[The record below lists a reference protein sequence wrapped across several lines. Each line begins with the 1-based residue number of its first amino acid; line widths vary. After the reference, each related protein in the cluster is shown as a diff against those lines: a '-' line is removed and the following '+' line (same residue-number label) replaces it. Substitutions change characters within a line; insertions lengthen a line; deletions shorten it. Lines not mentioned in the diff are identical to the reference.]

1 MHSGHNKNTENRRTT
16 NEKPAATGTS
26 SANTRFLSKRPP
38 QHQGLLK
45 GPYYPLVNIPAM
57 LKA

>member
-1 MHSGHNKNTENRRTT
+1 MHPGNNKNTENRRTT
-16 NEKPAATGTS
+16 NEKQAATGTA
-26 SANTRFLSKRPP
+26 SAGSRFANKRPP